1 MSIVAI
7 LSVILPIAHRTHFK
21 TTAHRQ
27 SRVKAARAVVKQAV
41 FWKAP
46 HIDEIVDPFRRRR
59 DGIVQ
64 LRRANLH
71 CRNKSRPTIIR
82 IT

>member
-1 MSIVAI
+1 MAVLPI
-7 LSVILPIAHRTHFK
+7 ILPIADRADFK
-21 TTAHRQ
+21 TPAHRQ
-27 SRVKAARAVVKQAV
+27 GRIKAAGAVVKHAV
-41 FWKAP
+41 LWQAP
-46 HIDEIVDPFRRRR
+46 HVDEIVDPVGRRRN
-59 DGIVQ
+59 GIVQ

>member
-1 MSIVAI
+1 MAVLPIV
-7 LSVILPIAHRTHFK
+7 LPIADRADFK
-21 TTAHRQ
+21 TPAHRQ
-27 SRVKAARAVVKQAV
+27 GRIKTAGAVVKHAL

-46 HIDEIVDPFRRRR
+46 HIDEIVDPVGRRR
-59 DGIVQ
+59 DGFN
-64 LRRANLH
+64 LGHANLH